1 MSKIIISTD
10 STADLSD
17 QLKKDYNI
25 RTIPLYVRFGDESFR
40 DGQDITTE
48 KLYDMVT
55 EKGFLPQTQA
65 VSPGD
70 FESYFKAFLDQGYE
84 VVHISIG
91 SKISGTFQSAMIAKD
106 LLETD
111 KVHLVDSMNLSSGIG
126 LLALKASDYR
136 KAGLTAE
143 AIAIKVKQLV
153 PRVRSQFAIKTLD
166 YLHKGGRASGLS
178 AFIGGILQIKPIIK
192 VEDGKLD
199 VYKKS
204 MGKMSRALDIMID
217 DLLNLGEN
225 VDLDYIFVTHSIASN
240 SFDYIVKQL
249 AGKIEPKHLYE
260 GHAGCVIS
268 SHCGQGTIGILYIEK

>member
-17 QLKKDYNI
+17 QLKKDYDI
-25 RTIPLYVRFGDESFR
+25 RTIPLYVRFGEESFR